1 MFIEFW
7 RKEIETEAREMDSA
21 LIPDGTINVGSLLT
35 LILIYMI
42 EYRLR
47 SQATDQ
53 VLFPPL

>member
-1 MFIEFW
+1 
-7 RKEIETEAREMDSA
+7 MDSA
-21 LIPDGTINVGSLLT
+21 LIPDATINVGSLIT